1 MQLHRIEPNLQPI
14 TLGML
19 GQVAFGRKQRQLPS
33 LLALFVEGFN
43 DPTPGF
49 LLAVVD
55 LAQIQYRALYY
66 LAATTALALDNTP
79 ISVLFAVLAP
89 PMESQIHRSKVYRK
103 NQSPKETWSS
113 LQRLSDHPPLYR
125 LAFSPPISP
134 KIAISPRQLRKSG

>member
-55 LAQIQYRALYY
+55 LPQIQYRALYY
-66 LAATTALALDNTP
+66 LAAGTALTLDNTP
-79 ISVLFAVLAP
+79 ISMLFAVLAP
-89 PMESQIHRSKVYRK
+89 
-103 NQSPKETWSS
+103 
-113 LQRLSDHPPLYR
+113 
-125 LAFSPPISP
+125 
-134 KIAISPRQLRKSG
+134 